1 MYDDFDDYFY
11 PAEDD
16 YHEALLEMESRED
29 FYGEDEVSAV
39 DDDLENLLDE
49 LEYPFWWEF
58 TILESF
64 AVTVS
69 RSLFKPM
76 EMKVAIAPHE

>member
-29 FYGEDEVSAV
+29 FYGEDEILDV
-39 DDDLENLLDE
+39 DDDLENLLDD
-49 LEYPFWWEF
+49 LEYPFW
-58 TILESF
+58 TITTLESF
-64 AVTVS
+64 VLTAS
-69 RSLFKPM
+69 R
-76 EMKVAIAPHE
+76 

>member
-1 MYDDFDDYFY
+1 MYDDFDDYFF

-29 FYGEDEVSAV
+29 FYGEDEVLDV

-49 LEYPFWWEF
+49 LEFPF
-58 TILESF
+58 
-64 AVTVS
+64 
-69 RSLFKPM
+69 
-76 EMKVAIAPHE
+76 

>member
-16 YHEALLEMESRED
+16 FHEQMLLEEAESFYST
-29 FYGEDEVSAV
+29 FYGDDVEPQ

-49 LEYPFWWEF
+49 LEYPFW
-58 TILESF
+58 TIITQE
-64 AVTVS
+64 
-69 RSLFKPM
+69 
-76 EMKVAIAPHE
+76 

>member
-16 YHEALLEMESRED
+16 FHQQMLMEEMQDSLYGDDLEED
-29 FYGEDEVSAV
+29 R

-49 LEYPFWWEF
+49 LEYPFW
-58 TILESF
+58 TIITQE
-64 AVTVS
+64 
-69 RSLFKPM
+69 
-76 EMKVAIAPHE
+76 

>member
-16 YHEALLEMESRED
+16 FHHQLLIEETQSSLHGDDVEED
-29 FYGEDEVSAV
+29 R

-49 LEYPFWWEF
+49 LEYPF
-58 TILESF
+58 
-64 AVTVS
+64 
-69 RSLFKPM
+69 
-76 EMKVAIAPHE
+76 

>member
-16 YHEALLEMESRED
+16 FHEQMLLEEAESFYST
-29 FYGEDEVSAV
+29 FYGDDVEAQ

-49 LEYPFWWEF
+49 LEYPF
-58 TILESF
+58 
-64 AVTVS
+64 
-69 RSLFKPM
+69 
-76 EMKVAIAPHE
+76 

>member
-16 YHEALLEMESRED
+16 YHEALLEMEAREN
-29 FYGEDEVSAV
+29 FYSESEVDD

-49 LEYPFWWEF
+49 LDYPFWRKSLSRNDLGRRGRAA
-58 TILESF
+58 TD
-64 AVTVS
+64 VTPLIPTTYDDS
-69 RSLFKPM
+69 K
-76 EMKVAIAPHE
+76 

>member
-16 YHEALLEMESRED
+16 YHEALLEMEAREN
-29 FYGEDEVSAV
+29 FYSESEVDD

-49 LEYPFWWEF
+49 LDYPF
-58 TILESF
+58 
-64 AVTVS
+64 
-69 RSLFKPM
+69 
-76 EMKVAIAPHE
+76 